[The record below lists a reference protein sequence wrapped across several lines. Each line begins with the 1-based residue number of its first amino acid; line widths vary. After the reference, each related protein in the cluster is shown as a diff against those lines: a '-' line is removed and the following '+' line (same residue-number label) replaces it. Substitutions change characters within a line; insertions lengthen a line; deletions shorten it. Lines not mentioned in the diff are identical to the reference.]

1 MPNETLTSGVSSV
14 LLLLHAAARLANTAK
29 YQHII
34 RVEYCRIWR
43 TTNKYNS
50 GVYKVVQRSANDNQC
65 LRQYRIRRVCIHLP
79 FDSPS

>member
-1 MPNETLTSGVSSV
+1 MPNETLTSGVMSSV

-29 YQHII
+29 YHHII

-50 GVYKVVQRSANDNQC
+50 GVYKVVQRSASDNQC
-65 LRQYRIRRVCIHLP
+65 FASISY
-79 FDSPS
+79 